1 MSSQSTAVQATAF
14 LGHSIL
20 FQGPIRQV
28 AERVWAH
35 HQSDNAPLVLL
46 FNDMN
51 GEPIDIDL
59 RGDLALALLDYPETP
74 PKPRGR
80 PKLGVTSK
88 EVTLLPRHWAW
99 LNAQPKSASAT
110 LRGLVQAQID
120 SGVQDPAIAQ
130 RRCYTVMQALG
141 GNLPDFEQAS
151 RLLFRNDVA
160 GFLDAIGDWPPDLQ
174 GYLASFLPKSDQA

>member
-1 MSSQSTAVQATAF
+1 MSVQATAF
-14 LGHSIL
+14 VGHQVL
-20 FQGPIRQV
+20 TQGAIRQV

-35 HQSDNAPLVLL
+35 HQAPDAPLVMV
-46 FNDMN
+46 FNDES
-51 GEPIDIDL
+51 GQPIDIDL
-59 RGDLALALLDYPETP
+59 RGVLALALLDYPEAP

-120 SGVQDPAIAQ
+120 SGVEDPAIAQ
-130 RRCYTVMQALG
+130 RRCYSVMQALG
-141 GNLPDFEQAS
+141 GNLPNFEQAS
-151 RLLFRNDVA
+151 RLLFRNDIG
-160 GFLDAIGDWPPDLQ
+160 GFLEIIGDWPADLQ
-174 GYLASFLPKSDQA
+174 GYLASFLPKSLPETE

>member
-1 MSSQSTAVQATAF
+1 MSIQATAF
-14 LGHSIL
+14 LGHQIL
-20 FQGPIRQV
+20 IQGPIRQV

-35 HQSDNAPLVLL
+35 HQSDDAPLVLL
-46 FNDMN
+46 FNDES

-59 RGDLALALLDYPETP
+59 RGDLALALLDYPENP

-120 SGVQDPAIAQ
+120 SGAEDPAIAQ
-130 RRCYTVMQALG
+130 RRCYRVMQALG
-141 GNLPDFEQAS
+141 GDLPDFEQAS
-151 RLLFRNDVA
+151 RLLFRNELSA
-160 GFLDAIGDWPPDLQ
+160 FKDAIAAWPADLQ
-174 GYLASFLPKSDQA
+174 GYLASFLPNSE

>member
-1 MSSQSTAVQATAF
+1 MSIQATAF
-14 LGHSIL
+14 VGHTRL
-20 FQGPIRQV
+20 TQGPIRQV

-35 HQSDNAPLVLL
+35 HQAPDAPLVMV
-46 FNDMN
+46 FNDAS

-59 RGDLALALLDYPETP
+59 RGDLRLALLDYPESP

-110 LRGLVQAQID
+110 LRALVQAQID
-120 SGVQDPAIAQ
+120 SGVEDPAIAQ
-130 RRCYTVMQALG
+130 RRCYRVMQAMG
-141 GNLPDFEQAS
+141 GNLPNFEEAS
-151 RLLFRNDVA
+151 RVLFRNDLS
-160 GFLDAIGDWPPDLQ
+160 GFQNATADWPEDLRT
-174 GYLASFLPKSDQA
+174 YMLSFLPLA